1 MRYSKRY
8 YFVMKNFSSGILY
21 ICYSSILF
29 LSACTYHKDNIDPT
43 EAICTDTIQNVSF
56 SKEVNPILTANCTT
70 AGCHSG
76 TNPQSN
82 LNLEAAK
89 AYAAL
94 SKRGSGYLDTI
105 NPTSSVLF
113 SSLMS
118 VSSPMPPKGRLSACD
133 LKRIQVWM
141 QEGAKDN

>member
-1 MRYSKRY
+1 
-8 YFVMKNFSSGILY
+8 MKSIPSRILY
-21 ICYSSILF
+21 NICYGSIL
-29 LSACTYHKDNIDPT
+29 LLYACAYNKENVNPT

-82 LNLEAAK
+82 LNLETAK

-94 SKRGSGYLDTI
+94 SKKGSGYLDTI
-105 NPTSSVLF
+105 NPSSSVLY

-118 VSSPMPPKGRLSACD
+118 VSSPMPPNGRLSVCD

-141 QEGAKDN
+141 KEGAKDN